1 MQKLIHKVVVTLLL
15 SMMIML
21 YPSSVLAADFSFNV
35 NIMRQDG
42 ATCGELWFNDKLVWR
57 LALLSDGAKPV
68 SSGFSGTN
76 TTLVIPDIVHG
87 MFVVKVE

>member
-1 MQKLIHKVVVTLLL
+1 MQIHKLVIALILGVL
-15 SMMIML
+15 ML
-21 YPSSVLAADFSFNV
+21 MYPSAALAADFNFNI
-35 NIMRQDG
+35 NLMRQDG

-68 SSGFSGTN
+68 SSGLNGAN

-87 MFVVKVE
+87 MFVVKME

>member
-1 MQKLIHKVVVTLLL
+1 MQKVIRKLVVAILL
-15 SMMIML
+15 SILIMF
-21 YPSSVLAADFSFNV
+21 YPSAVLAADFNL
-35 NIMRQDG
+35 NIAVVRQEG
-42 ATCGELWFNDKLVWR
+42 ATCGELWFNDTLVWR

-68 SSGFSGTN
+68 SDNGSSAN

>member
-1 MQKLIHKVVVTLLL
+1 MRIHKIVIAFIFGAL
-15 SMMIML
+15 MFL
-21 YPSSVLAADFSFNV
+21 YPSSALAADFNFNI
-35 NIMRQDG
+35 NLIRQEG

-68 SSGFSGTN
+68 SSGLNSAN

-87 MFVVKVE
+87 MFVVKME

>member
-1 MQKLIHKVVVTLLL
+1 MQKQIKKLLIALMFGV
-15 SMMIML
+15 IIF
-21 YPSSVLAADFSFNV
+21 YPSSALAADINFNI

-68 SSGFSGTN
+68 TGGFAGAN

>member
-1 MQKLIHKVVVTLLL
+1 MQKKIKKWLTIALMLGG
-15 SMMIML
+15 IIL
-21 YPSSVLAADFSFNV
+21 YPSSGLAADINFNI

-42 ATCGELWFNDKLVWR
+42 ATCGEVWFNDRLVWR

-68 SSGFSGTN
+68 TGGFVGTN
-76 TTLVIPDIVHG
+76 TTWVIPDILHG

>member
-1 MQKLIHKVVVTLLL
+1 MQKQIKKTVIALML
-15 SMMIML
+15 SVIIF
-21 YPSSVLAADFSFNV
+21 YPSSALAADVNFNI
-35 NIMRQDG
+35 NITRQDG
-42 ATCGELWFNDKLVWR
+42 ATCGELWVNDKLVWR

-68 SSGFSGTN
+68 TGGFTGAN